1 MFANHVEIKYIKTHC
16 LVVTLRLSK

>member
-1 MFANHVEIKYIKTHC
+1 MFANHVETKYIKTHC